1 MIRARPSM
9 APIRQGSG
17 NGGYSTA
24 FGQLPE
30 QSTHEHVPLRSYLKQ
45 ISGVLRLGESLHYRH
60 YTEFNIIAYVYGF
73 VAGDC
78 SRGEW
83 LDAIGLCF
91 TIVRVVKKNVK
102 RRKTSVIYT
111 KAHRIKESM
120 GITVFSPAAT
130 IGRQCQTV

>member
-60 YTEFNIIAYVYGF
+60 YNDLFVVEFI
-73 VAGDC
+73 
-78 SRGEW
+78 
-83 LDAIGLCF
+83 
-91 TIVRVVKKNVK
+91 
-102 RRKTSVIYT
+102 
-111 KAHRIKESM
+111 
-120 GITVFSPAAT
+120 
-130 IGRQCQTV
+130 